1 MPSCRYCSHEPFPD
15 WHELAIHIM
24 SSKGKHRFGKTWAA
38 KMLTNVT
45 QLNQK
50 KDLPQRVPLTDE
62 EKAAKQDSRQELS
75 GHERMVLTLCPKCNK
90 VTHQAVPVE
99 FAQSKR
105 AWRATNGTL
114 MILCQNCT
122 RSR

>member
-1 MPSCRYCSHEPFPD
+1 MPSCRYCDHLPFPD
-15 WHELAIHIM
+15 WHELALHITQ
-24 SSKGKHRFGKTWAA
+24 SKKGHSRGKKWAA
-38 KMLTNVT
+38 SVLTNVN

-62 EKAAKQDSRQELS
+62 EKAAKKDSRQELS
-75 GHERMVLTLCPKCNK
+75 GGMVTVLTLCPKCNK

-114 MILCQNCT
+114 FILCIRCKGK
-122 RSR
+122 